1 MKLRMRTSHLAVP
14 AALALAV
21 MASLTLGSRPVAPAA
36 LWQALFG
43 SGPQDPEAAALL
55 DLRWSRT
62 LLGLLVGA
70 ALGVSGVMMQ
80 AVTRNPLA
88 DPGLLGINAGALLAM
103 LLGAG
108 FFGLRDPGTVI
119 GLALAGAAVAALM
132 VHAIG
137 FAGPPAGIA
146 ARLVLAGV
154 AVSAL
159 FGGTAGTLLLAD
171 PVRFDHLRGWAT
183 GALATPDLAA
193 PAAVAPVVAIGLLL
207 AMLGMRAMNVLALGD
222 EVARAAGVKL
232 GQVRLVG
239 SLAATLLAGAATA
252 GAGPIA
258 FLGLMV
264 PHLAR
269 SIAGTDQRRIL
280 AVALLLAP
288 TLLLVADVVGRL
300 VMPPREM
307 PAGIVMAFIG
317 PPALIIL
324 VRSAWRDFA

>member
-1 MKLRMRTSHLAVP
+1 MS
-14 AALALAV
+14 
-21 MASLTLGSRPVAPAA
+21 
-36 LWQALFG
+36 
-43 SGPQDPEAAALL
+43 QD
-55 DLRWSRT
+55 D
-62 LLGLLVGA
+62 
-70 ALGVSGVMMQ
+70 
-80 AVTRNPLA
+80 
-88 DPGLLGINAGALLAM
+88 
-103 LLGAG
+103 
-108 FFGLRDPGTVI
+108 
-119 GLALAGAAVAALM
+119 
-132 VHAIG
+132 
-137 FAGPPAGIA
+137 
-146 ARLVLAGV
+146 
-154 AVSAL
+154 
-159 FGGTAGTLLLAD
+159 
-171 PVRFDHLRGWAT
+171 
-183 GALATPDLAA
+183 TPDLAA

>member
-1 MKLRMRTSHLAVP
+1 MRHCWRVAGP
-14 AALALAV
+14 AALALTV
-21 MASLTLGSRPVAPAA
+21 LASMMLGSRPISPVAMLHA
-36 LWQALFG
+36 LA
-43 SGPQDPEAAALL
+43 GPGAQDPEAAALL
-55 DLRWSRT
+55 GLRWSRT
-62 LLGLLVGA
+62 LLGLLVGV

-108 FFGLRDPGTVI
+108 FFGLSNAGAVI
-119 GLALAGAAVAALM
+119 GLAMAGAAIAAGT

-137 FAGPPAGIA
+137 FVGPPAGIA
-146 ARLVLAGV
+146 ARLILAGV

-171 PVRFDHLRGWAT
+171 PVRFDHLRGWVT
-183 GALATPDLAA
+183 GGLATPDLAA
-193 PAAVAPVVAIGLLL
+193 PAAIAPVVAIGLLL
-207 AMLGMRAMNVLALGD
+207 ALRCMRAMNILALGD

-239 SLAATLLAGAATA
+239 FLVATLLAGAATA

-269 SIAGTDQRRIL
+269 FMAGTDQRRLL
-280 AVALLLAP
+280 AVALPLAPALLLA
-288 TLLLVADVVGRL
+288 ADIAGRL
-300 VMPPREM
+300 VMPPREI
-307 PAGIVMAFIG
+307 PAGIVLALAG
-317 PPALIIL
+317 PPILIIL
-324 VRSAWRDFA
+324 VRRAWRELS